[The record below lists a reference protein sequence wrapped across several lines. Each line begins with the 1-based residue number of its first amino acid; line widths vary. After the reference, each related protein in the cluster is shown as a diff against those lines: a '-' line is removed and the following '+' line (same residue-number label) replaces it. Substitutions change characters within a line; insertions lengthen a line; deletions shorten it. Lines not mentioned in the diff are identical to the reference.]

1 MAPKFQRWLKQR
13 LPLCSLFFDSLGLA
27 SSPEKD
33 FPSATKKVS
42 LGIHV
47 NTDDWTL
54 SVPDFQL
61 LDLSDELHLWLSRKH
76 FTIKGLQSIL
86 GKLSFVPVHSS
97 RIFISLLLDALRSF
111 P

>member
-1 MAPKFQRWLKQR
+1 MAPKFQRWLKQ
-13 LPLCSLFFDSLGLA
+13 
-27 SSPEKD
+27 D
-33 FPSATKKVS
+33 FPSAALKVS

-76 FTIKGLQSIL
+76 FTIKELQSIL
-86 GKLSFVPVHSS
+86 GKLSFRSRPFWSHFSFAPSGCFAELPLVRVPTLNISPS
-97 RIFISLLLDALRSF
+97 NQKCARI
-111 P
+111 

>member
-13 LPLCSLFFDSLGLA
+13 LRLCSLFFDSLGLA

-33 FPSATKKVS
+33 FPSAAKKVS

-54 SVPDFQL
+54 SNPDFQL

-76 FTIKGLQSIL
+76 FTIKELQSIL
-86 GKLSFVPVHSS
+86 GKLSFRS
-97 RIFISLLLDALRSF
+97 RPF
-111 P
+111 

>member
-1 MAPKFQRWLKQR
+1 MER
-13 LPLCSLFFDSLGLA
+13 CSFSADVYLD
-27 SSPEKD
+27 D
-33 FPSATKKVS
+33 FYGAEIPALVETGFPTAAKKVS

-76 FTIKGLQSIL
+76 FTIKELQSIL
-86 GKLSFVPVHSS
+86 GKLSFRS
-97 RIFISLLLDALRSF
+97 RPF
-111 P
+111 